1 MVADASRVSRMR
13 DASATFAVDAV
24 RPANYHPRALPFDI
38 LWKDQLM
45 LELPDELKDNPLLV
59 AEGLPRFDRIKP
71 EHIVPAVRYV
81 LAQAEQRLTEIELT
95 LSGLDGPNWDD
106 IFTKL
111 EELDRP
117 FDFAWKPV
125 GHLFG
130 VLNSPEL
137 RTAYETVLPEV
148 VRFGLRASQSRSIYE
163 AIKRM
168 RDQAGESLSPTRQR
182 IVDQKLLSA
191 KLSGIALEGEQR
203 ERFNAIA
210 EELSQL
216 SMDFSNHV
224 LDATKAFELI
234 LTQPEEVAGL
244 PPSLLQLA
252 AQSFVQK
259 RSEGR
264 GARDEQVNTEAN
276 SAASHPSPLDPSPSS
291 GPWRISLDGPIV
303 TPFLQ
308 HSRRRDLRETVY
320 REFIS
325 RASTGEWDNSESI
338 SKILK
343 LRREKAELLGF
354 RSFAEVSLAEKMA
367 PGVVSVEEMFEKL
380 RAASRTLAES
390 ELAELK
396 SLATAGG
403 QTEEFKHWDTAFW
416 AERLREQRFDYT
428 DEQLR
433 PYFPLP
439 RVLDGLFALLTK
451 LLGITI
457 CESDGEAPTWHPDV
471 RFFRVFDA
479 VTNQPLAAFYLDPYS
494 RPENKRGG
502 AWMDTCLP
510 RRRFRGQVELP
521 VAHLV
526 CNSTPP
532 VGDAPS
538 LMTFREVE
546 TLFHEFGHGLQH
558 MLTTVDE
565 ADAAGING
573 VEWDAV
579 ELPSQFMENWC
590 YHRPTI
596 RGISGH
602 YQTAEPLPDE
612 LFDKLAAARNFR
624 AASMMLRQLHF
635 GMTDIYL
642 HHQFDPSSNE
652 SPFDV
657 QCRMA
662 EKTAV
667 LPPLPEDR
675 MLCAFSHIFSGGY
688 AAGYYSYKWAEVLS
702 ADAFGAFEEADL
714 DKEEAVQATGR
725 RFRDTVLSLGGS
737 RHPLEVFR
745 AFRGRDPDPQALL
758 RQCGLA

>member
-1 MVADASRVSRMR
+1 MA
-13 DASATFAVDAV
+13 
-24 RPANYHPRALPFDI
+24 
-38 LWKDQLM
+38 
-45 LELPDELKDNPLLV
+45 ELPVELNDNPLLLTD
-59 AEGLPRFDRIKP
+59 GLPRFDRIKP
-71 EHIVPAVRYV
+71 EHIVPAVQHV
-81 LAQAEQRLTEIELT
+81 LAQAEQRLTEIEQS
-95 LSGLDGPNWDD
+95 LSGLERPTWDD
-106 IFTKL
+106 LFTPL

-117 FDFAWKPV
+117 FDFAWKPI

-137 RTAYETVLPEV
+137 RTAYEAVLPEV
-148 VRFGLRASQSRSIYE
+148 VRFGLRASQSQPIYG
-163 AIKRM
+163 AVKRLK
-168 RDQAGESLSPTRQR
+168 DQAGETLSPTRQR

-191 KLSGIALEGEQR
+191 KLSGIALAGEQR

-216 SMDFSNHV
+216 STDFSNHV
-224 LDATKAFELI
+224 LDATKAYELI
-234 LTQPEEVAGL
+234 LTQPYEIAGL

-252 AQSFVQK
+252 EQSYRQK
-259 RSEGR
+259 SGER
-264 GARDEQVNTEAN
+264 GAESGEQD
-276 SAASHPSPLDPSPSS
+276 SA
-291 GPWRISLDGPIV
+291 GPWRITLDGPIV

-308 HSRRRDLRETVY
+308 HSLRRDLRETVY
-320 REFIS
+320 RAFIS
-325 RASTGEWDNSESI
+325 RASTGEWDNIEII

-367 PGVVSVEEMFEKL
+367 PGVAAVEEMFEKL
-380 RAASRTLAES
+380 RAASRRVAEK
-390 ELAELK
+390 ELDELK
-396 SLATAGG
+396 QLAGSGG
-403 QTEEFKHWDTAFW
+403 QTEEFKHWDAAFW
-416 AERLREQRFDYT
+416 AERLREQRYDYT
-428 DEQLR
+428 DEELR
-433 PYFPLP
+433 PYFSLP
-439 RVLDGLFALLTK
+439 RVLDGLFSLLTK
-451 LLGITI
+451 LFGITI
-457 CESDGEAPTWHPDV
+457 RAADGDAPIWHPDV

-479 VTNQPLAAFYLDPYS
+479 QDNRPLAAFYLDPYS

-510 RRRFRGQVELP
+510 HRRSKGQVELP
-521 VAHLV
+521 IAHLV

-532 VGDAPS
+532 IGDTPS

-596 RGISGH
+596 NGLSAH
-602 YQTAEPLPDE
+602 YQTGDPLPDE
-612 LFDKLAAARNFR
+612 LFNKLTAARNFR
-624 AASMMLRQLHF
+624 AASVMLRQLLF
-635 GMTDIYL
+635 GMIDIYL

-652 SPFDV
+652 TPFDV
-657 QCRMA
+657 QRRMA
-662 EKTAV
+662 EKTSV
-667 LPPLPEDR
+667 MPPLPEDR

-702 ADAFGAFEEADL
+702 ADAFGAFEQAGL
-714 DKEEAVQATGR
+714 DNEDAVQATGR

-745 AFRGRDPDPQALL
+745 DFRGRDPDPMALL

>member
-1 MVADASRVSRMR
+1 M
-13 DASATFAVDAV
+13 
-24 RPANYHPRALPFDI
+24 P
-38 LWKDQLM
+38 
-45 LELPDELKDNPLLV
+45 ELPAELKDNPLLV
-59 AEGLPRFDRIKP
+59 AAGLPRFDRIKP
-71 EHIVPAVRYV
+71 EHIVPAVQHV
-81 LAQAEQRLTEIELT
+81 LAQAEQRLTEIETT
-95 LSGLDGPNWDD
+95 LSRLVHPNWDD
-106 IFTKL
+106 LFTKL

-148 VRFGLRASQSRSIYE
+148 VRFGLRASQSRPIYE
-163 AIKRM
+163 AVKRLK
-168 RDQAGESLSPTRQR
+168 DQAGESLAPTRQR
-182 IVDQKLLSA
+182 IVDQKLVSA

-216 SMDFSNHV
+216 STDFSNHV

-234 LTQPEEVAGL
+234 LTKPEEVAGL

-252 AQSFVQK
+252 AQSYQQK
-259 RSEGR
+259 NVAAGGSP
-264 GARDEQVNTEAN
+264 AVHDVDSD
-276 SAASHPSPLDPSPSS
+276 SATREPRVAT

-320 REFIS
+320 RAFIS

-367 PGVVSVEEMFEKL
+367 PGVAAVEAMYEKL
-380 RAASRTLAES
+380 RAASRAPAEN

-396 SLATAGG
+396 TLATAGG
-403 QTEEFKHWDTAFW
+403 QTEEFKHWDAAFW
-416 AERLREQRFDYT
+416 AERLREERFDYT

-457 CESDGEAPTWHPDV
+457 RAADGEAPVWHPDV
-471 RFFRVFDA
+471 QFFRVFDA
-479 VTNQPLAAFYLDPYS
+479 EGDKPLAAFYLDPYS

-510 RRRFRGQVELP
+510 RRRFRGQIELP

-596 RGISGH
+596 RGLSGH
-602 YQTAEPLPDE
+602 YQTGEPLPDE
-612 LFDKLAAARNFR
+612 LFDKLTAARNFR

-642 HHQFDPSSNE
+642 HHQFDPSSSE

-657 QCRMA
+657 QRRMA

-702 ADAFGAFEEADL
+702 ADAFGAFEEAGL
-714 DKEEAVQATGR
+714 DNESAVQTTGR

-745 AFRGRDPDPQALL
+745 AFRGRDPDPLALL

>member
-1 MVADASRVSRMR
+1 MPESSD
-13 DASATFAVDAV
+13 D
-24 RPANYHPRALPFDI
+24 
-38 LWKDQLM
+38 
-45 LELPDELKDNPLLV
+45 LKQNPLLV
-59 AEGLPRFDRIKP
+59 TDGLPRFDQIKP
-71 EHIVPAVRYV
+71 EHIVPAVRLV
-81 LAQAEQRLTEIELT
+81 LAQAEQRLTEMEQR
-95 LSGLDGPNWDD
+95 LSSLNRPSWEDLIVP
-106 IFTKL
+106 L

-117 FDFAWKPV
+117 FDFAWKPI

-148 VRFGLRASQSRSIYE
+148 VRFGLRASQSRPIYD
-163 AIKRM
+163 AIVRLNQ
-168 RDQAGESLSPTRQR
+168 QAGDSLVPARRR

-191 KLSGIALEGEQR
+191 KLSGIALEGAQR

-216 SMDFSNHV
+216 STDFSNHV

-234 LTQPEEVAGL
+234 LTKPEEIEGL

-252 AQSFVQK
+252 EQSYRQK
-259 RSEGR
+259 NPEEKLQG
-264 GARDEQVNTEAN
+264 
-276 SAASHPSPLDPSPSS
+276 SA
-291 GPWRISLDGPIV
+291 GPWRITLDGPIV

-308 HSRRRDLRETVY
+308 HSRRRDLRETIY
-320 REFIS
+320 RAFIS

-338 SKILK
+338 TKILK
-343 LRREKAELLGF
+343 LRREKAELLGY
-354 RSFAEVSLAEKMA
+354 RTFAELSLAEKMA
-367 PGVVSVEEMFEKL
+367 PGVAAVEEMFEKL
-380 RAASRTLAES
+380 RAASRPPAEQD
-390 ELAELK
+390 LAELK
-396 SLATAGG
+396 SLAANCG
-403 QTEEFKHWDTAFW
+403 QSEEFKHWDAAFW
-416 AERLREQRFDYT
+416 AERLREQRYDFN

-439 RVLDGLFALLTK
+439 RVLDGLFALLRK
-451 LLGITI
+451 IFGIAIQPT
-457 CESDGEAPTWHPDV
+457 DGEAPSWHPDV

-479 VTNQPLAAFYLDPYS
+479 NTNQPLASFYLDPYS

-510 RRRFRGQVELP
+510 RRRFKGQIELP

-526 CNSTPP
+526 CNGTPP
-532 VGDAPS
+532 VGDTPS

-565 ADAAGING
+565 ADVAGING

-590 YHRPTI
+590 YDRPTI
-596 RGISGH
+596 RGLSAH
-602 YQTAEPLPDE
+602 YQTGEPLPDE
-612 LFDKLAAARNFR
+612 LFDKITAARNFR
-624 AASMMLRQLHF
+624 AASQMLRQLHF

-657 QCRMA
+657 QRRMA
-662 EKTAV
+662 ERTSV
-667 LPPLPEDR
+667 MPPLPEDR

-702 ADAFGAFEEADL
+702 ADAFGAFEEAGL
-714 DKEEAVQATGR
+714 DNEEAVKATGR

-758 RQCGLA
+758 RQCGLT

>member
-1 MVADASRVSRMR
+1 MPEPSD
-13 DASATFAVDAV
+13 
-24 RPANYHPRALPFDI
+24 N
-38 LWKDQLM
+38 
-45 LELPDELKDNPLLV
+45 LKHNPLLI
-59 AEGLPRFDRIKP
+59 ADGLPRFEQIKP
-71 EHIVPAVRYV
+71 EHIVPAVRQV
-81 LAQAEQRLTEIELT
+81 LTQAEQRLTQIEQQ
-95 LSGLDGPNWDD
+95 LSDLQRPSWDD
-106 IFTKL
+106 IFTPL

-130 VLNSPEL
+130 VLNSTEL

-148 VRFGLRASQSRSIYE
+148 VRFGLRASQSRPIYD
-163 AIKRM
+163 AIVRLNE
-168 RDQAGESLSPTRQR
+168 QVGGALSPTRQR
-182 IVDQKLLSA
+182 VVDQKLLSA
-191 KLSGIALEGEQR
+191 KLAGIELEGEQR

-216 SMDFSNHV
+216 STDFSNHV

-234 LTQPEEVAGL
+234 LTKPEEVAGL
-244 PPSLLQLA
+244 PPSLLQLV
-252 AQSFVQK
+252 AQSFVQS
-259 RSEGR
+259 RQARVEGEKGR
-264 GARDEQVNTEAN
+264 EGEGETI
-276 SAASHPSPLDPSPSS
+276 SATPES

-308 HSRRRDLRETVY
+308 HSLRRDLREAVY
-320 REFIS
+320 RAFIS
-325 RASTGEWDNSESI
+325 RASTGDWDNSEII

-343 LRREKAELLGF
+343 LRREKAELLGYPT
-354 RSFAEVSLAEKMA
+354 FAEVSLAEKMA
-367 PGVVSVEEMFEKL
+367 PGVSAVEEMFEKL
-380 RAASRTLAES
+380 RIASRVPAEHD
-390 ELAELK
+390 LAELK
-396 SLATAGG
+396 TLAATGG
-403 QTEEFKHWDTAFW
+403 QADEFKHWDAAFW
-416 AERLREQRFDYT
+416 AERLREQRYDYT

-439 RVLDGLFALLTK
+439 RVLDGLFSLLTK
-451 LLGITI
+451 LFGITI
-457 CESDGEAPTWHPDV
+457 RAADGEAPVWHPDV

-479 VTNQPLAAFYLDPYS
+479 DGNKPLAAFYLDPFS

-510 RRRFRGQVELP
+510 RRRFQGQVELP

-532 VGDAPS
+532 VGDIPS

-565 ADAAGING
+565 ADVAGING

-596 RGISGH
+596 RGLSGH
-602 YQTAEPLPDE
+602 YQSSEPLPDE
-612 LFDKLAAARNFR
+612 LFDKLTAARNFR

-635 GMTDIYL
+635 GMTDMYL

-657 QCRMA
+657 QRRMA
-662 EKTAV
+662 EKTSV

-702 ADAFGAFEEADL
+702 ADAFGAFEEAGL
-714 DKEEAVQATGR
+714 DNEDAVQATGR

-737 RHPLEVFR
+737 RHPLDIFR

-758 RQCGLA
+758 KQCGLA

>member
-1 MVADASRVSRMR
+1 M
-13 DASATFAVDAV
+13 
-24 RPANYHPRALPFDI
+24 P
-38 LWKDQLM
+38 
-45 LELPDELKDNPLLV
+45 ELPDELKDNPLL
-59 AEGLPRFDRIKP
+59 ATAGLPRFYRIKP
-71 EHIVPAVRYV
+71 EHIVPAVQQV
-81 LAQAEQRLTEIELT
+81 LAQAEQRLTEIETT
-95 LSGLDGPNWDD
+95 LSSLDRPNWDD
-106 IFTKL
+106 LFTKL

-148 VRFGLRASQSRSIYE
+148 VRFGLRASQSRPIYE
-163 AIKRM
+163 AVKRLKE
-168 RDQAGESLSPTRQR
+168 QAGVSLAPTRQR

-191 KLSGIALEGEQR
+191 KLSGIALEGKQR

-216 SMDFSNHV
+216 SADFSNHV

-234 LTQPEEVAGL
+234 LTQLDEVAGL

-252 AQSFVQK
+252 AQSFVQSRQAK
-259 RSEGR
+259 AEGES
-264 GARDEQVNTEAN
+264 GGGGEGETTAATPEA
-276 SAASHPSPLDPSPSS
+276 

-367 PGVVSVEEMFEKL
+367 PGVAAVEEMFEKL
-380 RAASRTLAES
+380 RAATRAPAES

-396 SLATAGG
+396 TLATAGG
-403 QTEEFKHWDTAFW
+403 QTEEFKHWDAAFW

-439 RVLDGLFALLTK
+439 RVLDGLFSLLTK

-457 CESDGEAPTWHPDV
+457 RAADGEAPVWHPDV

-479 VTNQPLAAFYLDPYS
+479 DGNKPLAAFYLDPYS

-532 VGDAPS
+532 VGDTPS

-579 ELPSQFMENWC
+579 ELSSQFMENWC

-596 RGISGH
+596 RGLSGH
-602 YQTAEPLPDE
+602 YKTGEPLPDE
-612 LFDKLAAARNFR
+612 LFDKLTAARNFR

-642 HHQFDPSSNE
+642 HHQFDPSSSE

-657 QCRMA
+657 QRRMA
-662 EKTAV
+662 EKTSV

-702 ADAFGAFEEADL
+702 ADAFGAFEEAGL
-714 DKEEAVQATGR
+714 DNESAVRATGR

-745 AFRGRDPDPQALL
+745 TFRGRDPDPQALL
-758 RQCGLA
+758 KQCGLA

>member
-1 MVADASRVSRMR
+1 MA
-13 DASATFAVDAV
+13 
-24 RPANYHPRALPFDI
+24 ALPA
-38 LWKDQLM
+38 
-45 LELPDELKDNPLLV
+45 ELVDNPLLM
-59 AEGLPRFDRIKP
+59 AEGLPRFDRIKS
-71 EHIVPAVRYV
+71 EHIVPAVREV
-81 LAQAEQRLTEIELT
+81 LARAEQQLTT
-95 LSGLDGPNWDD
+95 LEDKLKQIDEPTWDD
-106 IFTKL
+106 IFPPL

-125 GHLFG
+125 GHLIG

-148 VRFGLRASQSRSIYE
+148 VRFGLRASQSRPIYD
-163 AIKRM
+163 AIERLNM
-168 RDQAGESLSPTRQR
+168 IAGQSLSPTQQR
-182 IVDQKLLSA
+182 IVDQKLTSA

-203 ERFNAIA
+203 ERFNAIV

-216 SMDFSNHV
+216 STDFSNHV

-234 LTQPEEVAGL
+234 LTTPEEVAGL

-252 AQSFVQK
+252 AQSYRQA
-259 RSEGR
+259 RGEGR
-264 GARDEQVNTEAN
+264 EVRREEA
-276 SAASHPSPLDPSPSS
+276 
-291 GPWRISLDGPIV
+291 GPWRITLDSPVV

-308 HSRRRDLRETVY
+308 HSQRRDLRETVY
-320 REFIS
+320 RAFIS
-325 RASTGEWDNSESI
+325 RASSGEWDNSEII

-343 LRREKAELLGF
+343 LRREKAELLGY
-354 RSFAEVSLAEKMA
+354 RTFAEVSLAEKMA
-367 PGVVSVEEMFEKL
+367 PSVAAVEEMFETL
-380 RAASRTLAES
+380 RAASRKPAET

-396 SLATAGG
+396 SLAASSG
-403 QTEEFKHWDTAFW
+403 QTDEFKHWDVAFW
-416 AERLREQRFDYT
+416 AERLREQRYNFN

-451 LLGITI
+451 LFGITI
-457 CESDGEAPTWHPDV
+457 RPADGEAPTWHKDV
-471 RFFRVFDA
+471 RFFRVSDSS
-479 VTNQPLAAFYLDPYS
+479 TNQPLAAFYLDPYS

-510 RRRFRGQVELP
+510 RRRFKGQVELP

-532 VGDAPS
+532 VGDTPS

-565 ADAAGING
+565 VDAAGING

-596 RGISGH
+596 RELSGH
-602 YQTAEPLPDE
+602 YETGEPLPDE
-612 LFDKLAAARNFR
+612 LFEKLKAARNFR
-624 AASMMLRQLHF
+624 AASQMLRQLHF
-635 GMTDIYL
+635 GMTDMHL
-642 HHQFDPSSNE
+642 HHQFDPSSSE

-657 QCRMA
+657 QRRIA
-662 EKTAV
+662 EQTSV
-667 LPPLPEDR
+667 MPPLAEDR

-702 ADAFGAFEEADL
+702 ADAFSAFEEAGL
-714 DKEEAVQATGR
+714 DNAEAVKATGR

-745 AFRGRDPDPQALL
+745 AFRGRDPDPLALL
-758 RQCGLA
+758 KQCGLV